1 MGQRGPSRAGEPSGG
16 VGPPGL
22 VAVRRVPGA
31 PSCGVAQAG
40 LSGQGPGLGA
50 VAAPG
55 GPAAGLM
62 LCDRPRSPADNW
74 LPPSAKGCG
83 LLSPRPACAR
93 GCAAEGRTCPG
104 EGVRLLPSATPA
116 PARAGSAAS
125 AMKLGTDSCRRW
137 PRRTVGDCPL
147 Q

>member
-1 MGQRGPSRAGEPSGG
+1 MEGWGLRGHVAAQR
-16 VGPPGL
+16 
-22 VAVRRVPGA
+22 VAGA

-62 LCDRPRSPADNW
+62 LCDRPRGPADNW
-74 LPPSAKGCG
+74 IPPAAKGCG
-83 LLSPRPACAR
+83 LLSPGPACAR
-93 GCAAEGRTCPG
+93 GCAAEGHTCPG

-116 PARAGSAAS
+116 PRRPARA
-125 AMKLGTDSCRRW
+125 LQ
-137 PRRTVGDCPL
+137 PL